1 MAYEE
6 KERIANVKVEGGDL
20 DGLELVLNLSVST
33 EAFIDFQRKRFG
45 ALATLDSQEEAFS
58 WFGDKVLMS
67 WNYTRG
73 GEPVPASWEGL
84 RSVDPALM
92 LEVIE
97 RWRSA
102 VLEVDGPLVQRSTAG
117 NSPAARSTRTPAS
130 SSPRRSRRS
139 GPRS

>member
-6 KERIANVKVEGGDL
+6 KQRIANVKVEGGDL

-33 EAFIDFQRKRFG
+33 QDFIDFQRKRFG
-45 ALATLDSQEEAFS
+45 ALATLDTQEEAFS
-58 WFGDKVLMS
+58 WFAENVLIS
-67 WNYTRG
+67 WNYTRN
-73 GEPVPASWEGL
+73 GEPVPANWEGVG
-84 RSVDPALM
+84 SVDPALM

-117 NSPAARSTRTPAS
+117 NSPAAPSTRRPAS

-139 GPRS
+139 GPK

>member
-1 MAYEE
+1 LAYEE
-6 KERIANVKVEGGDL
+6 KERIANVKIEGGDL

-33 EAFIDFQRKRFG
+33 QDFIDFQRKRFG
-45 ALATLDSQEEAFS
+45 ALATLDTQEEAFS
-58 WFGDKVLMS
+58 WFGETVLIS

-73 GEPVPASWEGL
+73 GEEVPATWEGL

-97 RWRSA
+97 RWRAA

-130 SSPRRSRRS
+130 PSGRPSRRS
-139 GPRS
+139 GRRS